1 MAYFTISK
9 ENEGGALWLKHY
21 VYNFKTGEF
30 ITSWSQDE
38 NEAGFFFKEQIQF
51 LKTHKSLN
59 GSTLLLYKRNADG
72 TNEPP
77 IYLSIVL
84 S

>member
-9 ENEGGALWLKHY
+9 ENEGGALWLKQY
-21 VYNFKTGEF
+21 VYNFKTGDL
-30 ITSWSQDE
+30 IISWSQDE
-38 NEAGFFFKEQIQF
+38 NEAGFFFQEQIQF

-59 GSTLLLYKRNADG
+59 GNTLLLYKRNADG
-72 TNEPP
+72 SNEAP